1 MSITWVLLMCGAIGA
16 MIVLFAALCY
26 MLGSIS
32 DDQLWLTASSI
43 MEIIGRWALM
53 IAAVGLNLLLLITCV
68 LILTEALPV
77 NV

>member
-32 DDQLWLTASSI
+32 DDQMWLTASSI
-43 MEIIGRWALM
+43 MALD
-53 IAAVGLNLLLLITCV
+53 VGH
-68 LILTEALPV
+68 
-77 NV
+77 

>member
-1 MSITWVLLMCGAIGA
+1 MSVTWVLLMCGVIGA
-16 MIVLFAALCY
+16 MIVLFGALCY
-26 MLGSIS
+26 MLGSTFDNQI
-32 DDQLWLTASSI
+32 WLTASSI
-43 MEIIGRWALM
+43 MEIIGRWVLI